1 MRYQAA
7 LRPEWCTNTADKTK
21 FKGYNS
27 YKFLIYLIFSAIRDF
42 MIIECPNCNKKFNI
56 ADNLIPE
63 GGRDLK
69 CSNCG
74 NIWRYEVDTNFENK
88 KSKLLNE
95 ANKEIEIAKSE
106 IENEEIETDVSEI
119 NSKEIDANEP
129 EIVNKNTVIKNRVI
143 EEQKEKINKK
153 QQILKKNKKSIIK
166 DKKENEKTNQVFK
179 NILVYF
185 LVIIISLL
193 AIVLLAD
200 TFRLQIINLFP
211 NLIPLFDSFY
221 ETLLDLKLFLIDL
234 TN

>member
-7 LRPEWCTNTADKTK
+7 LRPECCTNTADKTK

-27 YKFLIYLIFSAIRDF
+27 YKFLIFLIFNAIKDF

-56 ADNLIPE
+56 AKNLIPD

-69 CSNCG
+69 CSSCSH
-74 NIWRYEVDTNFENK
+74 IWHYEVDINFETK
-88 KSKLLNE
+88 TSKLLNE
-95 ANKEIEIAKSE
+95 ANKEIETNESE
-106 IENEEIETDVSEI
+106 TNNKEIETDEFEI
-119 NSKEIDANEP
+119 NSKEIDIDKPQIN
-129 EIVNKNTVIKNRVI
+129 NKNTLINKKVVKGS
-143 EEQKEKINKK
+143 KEKINKK
-153 QQILKKNKKSIIK
+153 QPILKKDKKLIVK
-166 DKKENEKTNQVFK
+166 DKKENEKANQGFK
-179 NILVYF
+179 IILVYF

-193 AIVLLAD
+193 AIILLAD
-200 TFRLQIINLFP
+200 TFKLQIINLFP